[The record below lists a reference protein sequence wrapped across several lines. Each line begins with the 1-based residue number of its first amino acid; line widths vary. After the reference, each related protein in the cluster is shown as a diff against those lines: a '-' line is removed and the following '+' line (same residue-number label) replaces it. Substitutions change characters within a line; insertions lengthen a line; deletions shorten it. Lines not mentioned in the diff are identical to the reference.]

1 MISTNEIDTILS
13 SGGDVVDQ
21 DGKKIGSIGQ
31 VYLDDQ
37 SGQPAWITVNTG
49 LFGTGESFAPLVDA
63 TVRGDDVHV
72 AYGKGMVKDAPHSD
86 DSDGHLSPDQEAD
99 LYRYYSLESARV
111 DQPLFDQD
119 ADTNA
124 VDLDAGTTGT
134 AADTVTGTGAGH
146 DTSGPDTDDA
156 MTRSEERLHVG
167 TETTEAGRARLRKY
181 VVAEQVTETVPV
193 SHDEIRVTREAITDA
208 NVGDA
213 LSGGDLTEET
223 HEVVLT
229 ADRVVT
235 DKETVPVERV
245 QLGTETVTE
254 QQKVT
259 EEVRHEEIELDGDD
273 TVTDGRRSDDRT
285 TGA

>member
-13 SGGDVVDQ
+13 SGGNVIDQ
-21 DGKKIGSIGQ
+21 NGKKIGGIGQ

-37 SGQPAWITVNTG
+37 GGQPAWITVNTG

-63 TVRGDDVHV
+63 TIQGDDVQV
-72 AYGKGMVKDAPHSD
+72 AYSKDMVKDAPHSD
-86 DSDGHLSPDQEAD
+86 DSDGHLSEDQEAD
-99 LYRYYSLESARV
+99 LYRYYSLGSARA

-124 VDLDAGTTGT
+124 VDLDAATTGT
-134 AADTVTGTGAGH
+134 AADSVTGTGAGH

-167 TETTEAGRARLRKY
+167 TETTDAGRARLRKY
-181 VVAEQVTETVPV
+181 IVAEQVTKTVPV
-193 SHDEIRVTREAITDA
+193 SHDEVRITREPISDA
-208 NVGDA
+208 NVDGA
-213 LSGGDLTEET
+213 LSGGELTEEE
-223 HEVVLT
+223 HEVTLT
-229 ADRVVT
+229 ADHVVT
-235 DKETVPVERV
+235 EKETVPVERV

-254 QQKVT
+254 QQQVT

-273 TVTDGRRSDDRT
+273 TRT
-285 TGA
+285 TGERPTTDR

>member
-13 SGGDVVDQ
+13 SGGSVIDQ
-21 DGKKIGSIGQ
+21 NGKKIGGIGQ

-37 SGQPAWITVNTG
+37 GGQPAWITVNTG

-63 TVRGDDVHV
+63 TIQGDDVQV
-72 AYGKGMVKDAPHSD
+72 AYSKDMVKDAPHSD
-86 DSDGHLSPDQEAD
+86 DSDGHLSEDQEAD
-99 LYRYYSLESARV
+99 LYRYYSLGSARA

-124 VDLDAGTTGT
+124 VDLDAATTGT
-134 AADTVTGTGAGH
+134 AADSVTGTGAGH

-167 TETTEAGRARLRKY
+167 TETTDAGRARLRKY
-181 VVAEQVTETVPV
+181 IVAEQVTKTVPV
-193 SHDEIRVTREAITDA
+193 SHDEVRITREPISDA
-208 NVGDA
+208 NVDDA
-213 LSGGDLTEET
+213 LSGGELTEEE
-223 HEVVLT
+223 HEVTLT

-235 DKETVPVERV
+235 EKETVPVERV

-254 QQKVT
+254 QQQVT
-259 EEVRHEEIELDGDD
+259 EEVRHEEIELEGDD
-273 TVTDGRRSDDRT
+273 TRT
-285 TGA
+285 TGERATTDR

>member
-37 SGQPAWITVNTG
+37 GGQPAWITVNTG

-63 TVRGDDVHV
+63 TVQGDDVHV
-72 AYGKGMVKDAPHSD
+72 AYGKDMVKDAPHSD
-86 DSDGHLSPDQEAD
+86 DADGHLSEDQEAD
-99 LYRYYSLESARV
+99 LYRYYGLGRSRSG
-111 DQPLFDQD
+111 QPLFDQD
-119 ADTNA
+119 AVDTA
-124 VDLDAGTTGT
+124 T
-134 AADTVTGTGAGH
+134 TGAGH

-181 VVAEQVTETVPV
+181 IVAEQVSRTVPV
-193 SHDEIRVTREAITDA
+193 SHDEVRVTHEPITDA

-223 HEVVLT
+223 HEVTLT

-273 TVTDGRRSDDRT
+273 TVTDGRRTDDRPA
-285 TGA
+285 GA